1 MSKYDNP
8 CFDDCRKWIQKK
20 RERGASW
27 QNLQL
32 ACKHSKEELN
42 AFLSSRAVEDD
53 WPDLSVDEWKAL
65 VIEIEEYEDKQKNLI
80 FRGNDGALFDVNQD
94 NGLKVPENE
103 RSCWQLY
110 KKSLGWNP

>member
-8 CFDDCRKWIQKK
+8 RFDDCRKWIQKK

-27 QNLQL
+27 QELRL
-32 ACKHSKEELN
+32 ACKHSEEELC
-42 AFLSSRAVEDD
+42 AFLSSRVVEDD
-53 WPDLSVDEWKAL
+53 WPVLSEREWVEL
-65 VIEIEEYEDKQKNLI
+65 VSELEEYEDKQKNLI

-94 NGLKVPENE
+94 NGLRVPENE

-110 KKSLGWNP
+110 KKSLG